1 MNNFEEFTVNYD
13 KVIAARNY
21 NPIVR
26 MTALQLRQNPYMT
39 IGDFFKQLGDAD
51 IDVLASMVDQFSD
64 NQLAAQQL
72 VLLSEMLSRAEG
84 TEASD
89 QEGCAK
95 NLNAF
100 CMFITCVS
108 LERKG
113 LVRVFYENLSFGE
126 DMESRPIVQ
135 KLGF

>member
-1 MNNFEEFTVNYD
+1 MNDFEEFTINYD
-13 KVIAARNY
+13 KIITTRDF
-21 NPIVR
+21 NPIIR

-51 IDVLASMVDQFSD
+51 INELASMVDEFSD
-64 NQLAAQQL
+64 NTLAAQQL

-84 TEASD
+84 TEAST

-95 NLNAF
+95 NLNAL
-100 CMFITCVS
+100 CMFITCAA
-108 LERKG
+108 LDRKG

-135 KLGF
+135 KL